1 MGPAASAQAP
11 ADATF
16 QIRTLFALTAAGCVL
31 LVGFPIP
38 GCLLFGPSFGALF
51 RHYLDCVWA
60 PVRCAQF
67 EFLGQCVA
75 AIAFVPMVWYGLG
88 WNAVLVGTATVASV
102 ASLIVK
108 ADRRLSADSPAPP
121 RILWEPIPPGGPG
134 TVDALAGT
142 RTGPSA
148 RELGASAS
156 VGPSGS
162 FHRPTAH
169 PHPAGGILVISDSEG
184 RWGGDVTAVVATA
197 AILAGA
203 LFAAIVSGFKWPTAS
218 QRYQA
223 GAYVC
228 SATAVTS
235 LWATDTEHF
244 LIMSIF
250 FGSAPARP
258 RVDSGARLIAVC
270 ARFGAGLVLINA
282 RSLCFNAS
290 NVYFILS
297 QRLADTVGPI
307 LLAVGLSPRAL
318 MQAAPAFISTSL
330 LLLPPGVDRLS
341 DIRMAGMR

>member
-1 MGPAASAQAP
+1 MGPATSAQAP

-121 RILWEPIPPGGPG
+121 RILWEPISPGARAPLTPWQVLVRVHLRGNWVLQPR
-134 TVDALAGT
+134 LA
-142 RTGPSA
+142 
-148 RELGASAS
+148 
-156 VGPSGS
+156 PSGS
-162 FHRPTAH
+162 FHRPAAH
-169 PHPAGGILVISDSEG
+169 PRPAGGILVISDSEG

-235 LWATDTEHF
+235 MWATDTEHF

-250 FGSAPARP
+250 FG
-258 RVDSGARLIAVC
+258 
-270 ARFGAGLVLINA
+270 FGAGLVLINA
-282 RSLCFNAS
+282 RCGPSMFRTAAELTGAS
-290 NVYFILS
+290 
-297 QRLADTVGPI
+297 
-307 LLAVGLSPRAL
+307 GLSAL
-318 MQAAPAFISTSL
+318 MRPTCTS
-330 LLLPPGVDRLS
+330 S
-341 DIRMAGMR
+341 

>member
-1 MGPAASAQAP
+1 
-11 ADATF
+11 
-16 QIRTLFALTAAGCVL
+16 
-31 LVGFPIP
+31 
-38 GCLLFGPSFGALF
+38 
-51 RHYLDCVWA
+51 
-60 PVRCAQF
+60 
-67 EFLGQCVA
+67 
-75 AIAFVPMVWYGLG
+75 
-88 WNAVLVGTATVASV
+88 
-102 ASLIVK
+102 
-108 ADRRLSADSPAPP
+108 
-121 RILWEPIPPGGPG
+121 
-134 TVDALAGT
+134 
-142 RTGPSA
+142 
-148 RELGASAS
+148 
-156 VGPSGS
+156 
-162 FHRPTAH
+162 
-169 PHPAGGILVISDSEG
+169 VISDSEG

-235 LWATDTEHF
+235 MWATDTEHF

-250 FGSAPARP
+250 FG
-258 RVDSGARLIAVC
+258 
-270 ARFGAGLVLINA
+270 FGAGLVLINA

-330 LLLPPGVDRLS
+330 LLLPSGVDRLS
-341 DIRMAGMR
+341 DIRMAGLR

>member
-1 MGPAASAQAP
+1 M
-11 ADATF
+11 
-16 QIRTLFALTAAGCVL
+16 
-31 LVGFPIP
+31 
-38 GCLLFGPSFGALF
+38 
-51 RHYLDCVWA
+51 
-60 PVRCAQF
+60 
-67 EFLGQCVA
+67 
-75 AIAFVPMVWYGLG
+75 
-88 WNAVLVGTATVASV
+88 
-102 ASLIVK
+102 
-108 ADRRLSADSPAPP
+108 
-121 RILWEPIPPGGPG
+121 
-134 TVDALAGT
+134 
-142 RTGPSA
+142 
-148 RELGASAS
+148 
-156 VGPSGS
+156 
-162 FHRPTAH
+162 
-169 PHPAGGILVISDSEG
+169 ISDSEG

-235 LWATDTEHF
+235 MWATDTEHF

-258 RVDSGARLIAVC
+258 FAGRFWCQTDCRLRQVWCWTGADQRPVRAFHVQDC
-270 ARFGAGLVLINA
+270 GRADGRF

-330 LLLPPGVDRLS
+330 LLLPSGVDRLS
-341 DIRMAGMR
+341 DIRMAGLR

>member
-1 MGPAASAQAP
+1 MGPVAPAQART
-11 ADATF
+11 DATF

-121 RILWEPIPPGGPG
+121 RILWDPISPGGQG

-148 RELGASAS
+148 RESGASVS
-156 VGPSGS
+156 VGPPGS
-162 FHRPTAH
+162 FHRPAAH
-169 PHPAGGILVISDSEG
+169 PRPAGGILVISDSEG

-235 LWATDTEHF
+235 MWATDTEHF

-250 FGSAPARP
+250 FG
-258 RVDSGARLIAVC
+258 
-270 ARFGAGLVLINA
+270 FGAGLVLINA

-330 LLLPPGVDRLS
+330 LLLPSGVDQLS
-341 DIRMAGMR
+341 DIRVAGLR